1 MNKQMNEKNVPT
13 VAAEVSKL
21 NLYQSQNQMTE
32 SEAEAP
38 EQEKLPPIFKLK
50 VDHFE
55 EIFDF
60 LELKDLHAINQTCK
74 RLQQV
79 TG

>member
-1 MNKQMNEKNVPT
+1 MNEKNVPT

-38 EQEKLPPIFKLK
+38 E
-50 VDHFE
+50 
-55 EIFDF
+55 
-60 LELKDLHAINQTCK
+60 
-74 RLQQV
+74 
-79 TG
+79 